1 MEIELT
7 AEQEFFRDTTKK
19 FLESKMPTT
28 SVRELE
34 SNPDGFDREWWRQGA
49 ELGWTSML
57 VPEELGGGSLSGNG
71 LLDLVLVAEEMG
83 RVVSPG
89 PLTPVNLVTSAIS
102 TVGSAEQRRTLLPGL
117 VSGESFASWA
127 FFERTGGWSDSNVQM
142 QAEQS
147 GDTFV
152 LTGVKSMVEA
162 ANVAENLLVTA
173 RARPGLTNFLVPV
186 DTPGLTVTAMNSLDL
201 VRRFSQ
207 VAFDQVTIP
216 ATAVVG
222 ELGAAAAEVE
232 RLLEIAIVLQC
243 HETNGAT
250 GRVFELTTDYASDR
264 YAFGRPLNSYQALKH
279 RFADMKL
286 WLEGC
291 HGIATHA
298 ARAVQSQASNAAELA
313 SAAKAYIGERATDI
327 IQDCVQLHGG
337 IGVTWEHDLHLYLRR
352 ATVNRLTYGTP
363 AEHRDRIAAMLA
375 I

>member
-7 AEQEFFRDTTKK
+7 ADQEFFRDTTKK
-19 FLESKMPTT
+19 FLDSKMPTT

-57 VPEELGGGSLSGNG
+57 VAEEFGGGSLSGKG

-89 PLTPVNLVTSAIS
+89 PLTPVNLVASSVSA
-102 TVGSAEQRRTLLPGL
+102 VGTAEQQRTLLPTL

-127 FFERTGGWSDSNVQM
+127 FFEGTGGLSNSSVQL
-142 QAEQS
+142 QAERS

-162 ANVAENLLVTA
+162 ANVAENLLVTG
-173 RARPGLTNFLVPV
+173 RAPQGLTNFLVPV

-201 VRRFSQ
+201 VRRFSH
-207 VAFDQVTIP
+207 VAFDHVTIP
-216 ATAVVG
+216 AAAVVG
-222 ELGAAAAEVE
+222 ELGDAAAEVE

-298 ARAVQSQASNAAELA
+298 ARAVQAQASNAAELA